1 MWILYAIFKLE
12 SWLVVRGMFE
22 LNDAV
27 LDFHGMHK
35 IQKTNTLQTRC
46 LIALLFLYLAFYTNP
61 LNTITAHCK
70 SSVNDHDLNLKQ

>member
-1 MWILYAIFKLE
+1 MDRLRNIEARIRAGCAWN
-12 SWLVVRGMFE
+12 VRVKRCSFGFPW
-22 LNDAV
+22 NAKDT
-27 LDFHGMHK
+27 
-35 IQKTNTLQTRC
+35 KTNTLQTRC